1 MNSVLSY
8 ILLSLEEAGWKVYAV
23 ETLNGEKRIENPT
36 DISNAPFFG
45 VSFEKTRVDE
55 MLLSGELS
63 YSLADRGLIVYT
75 DKGEITIDFDEKRF
89 RPSDVPV
96 LMADTSKIKKLG
108 FDVKYT
114 VRDIIRDQLNYYLSA
129 ENRA

>member
-1 MNSVLSY
+1 MF
-8 ILLSLEEAGWKVYAV
+8 
-23 ETLNGEKRIENPT
+23 P
-36 DISNAPFFG
+36 
-45 VSFEKTRVDE
+45 FEKTRVDE

-96 LMADTSKIKKLG
+96 LMADTSRIQKLG

-114 VRDIIRDQLNYYLSA
+114 VRDIIRELA
-129 ENRA
+129 ELLPRV

>member
-1 MNSVLSY
+1 
-8 ILLSLEEAGWKVYAV
+8 
-23 ETLNGEKRIENPT
+23 
-36 DISNAPFFG
+36 
-45 VSFEKTRVDE
+45 

-96 LMADTSKIKKLG
+96 LMADTSRIQKLG